1 MMDRLKRTELNHLT
15 RKQRECIPHLIG
27 AKSLEEGRLKAKV
40 SKATLFK
47 WLKEDTFKAEL
58 DRQREIVISEALDR
72 LKASLSK
79 AVDELA
85 GLIDAD
91 EKNIKIR
98 ACERVIEYF
107 MKTKELSEI
116 EARLNTLEKALAERG
131 HNHKRGF

>member
-1 MMDRLKRTELNHLT
+1 MLNMNEPKETGMNHLT
-15 RKQRECIPHLIG
+15 RKQTECIPHLIG
-27 AKSLEEGRLKAKV
+27 ARSLEEGRLKAKV

-47 WLKEDTFKAEL
+47 WLKEDLFKSEL

-72 LKASLSK
+72 LKVSLSK

-98 ACERVIEYF
+98 ACERVIEF
-107 MKTKELSEI
+107 FLKTKELSEI
-116 EARLNTLEKALAERG
+116 EGRLSALEKAVTQR
-131 HNHKRGF
+131 RQT

>member
-1 MMDRLKRTELNHLT
+1 MSILKETEMNLLN

-27 AKSLEEGRLKAKV
+27 ARSLEEGRLKAKV

-47 WLKEDTFKAEL
+47 WLKEDVFKAEL
-58 DRQREIVISEALDR
+58 DRQRNIVTSEALDR

-107 MKTKELSEI
+107 MKTKELSDI
-116 EARLNTLEKALAERG
+116 EGRLIALEKALSERG
-131 HNHKRGF
+131 KI